1 MSPEKSGFWSKEKL
15 CRYLCKKYLSG
26 GNRLCYKI
34 FFLNLKIYNC
44 MTSSI
49 CSFMNSFLGF
59 WSELTNCKY
68 IWLLFLPEAL
78 HPLGN
83 MPVHGLSMQ
92 PFCCSMQSAECHPHG
107 EGDRKRMREARRT
120 SACPLTQKDLFS

>member
-1 MSPEKSGFWSKEKL
+1 
-15 CRYLCKKYLSG
+15 
-26 GNRLCYKI
+26 
-34 FFLNLKIYNC
+34 

-83 MPVHGLSMQ
+83 MPVPWVINAAFLLLNAK
-92 PFCCSMQSAECHPHG
+92 C
-107 EGDRKRMREARRT
+107 
-120 SACPLTQKDLFS
+120 